1 MSDTIEKAPT
11 QEIVAAKF
19 NIEVTKAGYVNL
31 LEDISSL
38 QITEENAAEAQKVI
52 NEGRKALTEFG
63 KIKTKMKAP
72 ALAECRYWDNAYN
85 DLANPL
91 ERELQLK
98 SKDVAKIGEE
108 KERRRQEAARE
119 KLRIDGIKSAI
130 DSFFIDQSQ
139 AIASATTPNEL
150 TTIEKLIGSHKAN
163 KSRYQEFLP
172 ELIEKAELLTPLI
185 KEQKEAIKKLEA
197 LRLKEKEAE
206 LKGDDQAVMD
216 AREAQESVQSKI
228 HETTVSVQEKAVKMA
243 EMPDVGAVEV
253 IQPEAP
259 KVRRTTVKWKIV
271 DENAAI
277 RCGYAYQTVLPD
289 LEKIEA
295 YVKSVDKKGIK
306 DDGFTA
312 FGIKI
317 YFEKTW

>member
-1 MSDTIEKAPT
+1 MSTDTIEKAPT

-228 HETTVSVQEKAVKMA
+228 HETTVTVQEKAVKMA

-259 KVRRTTVKWKIV
+259 KVRRSTWTWELVDIEQAKKKADWTKTVTNDSVIDEYLKEAK
-271 DENAAI
+271 ENATSEDF
-277 RCGYAYQTVLPD
+277 TVAGVRFFL
-289 LEKIEA
+289 K
-295 YVKSVDKKGIK
+295 KS
-306 DDGFTA
+306 
-312 FGIKI
+312 
-317 YFEKTW
+317 Y